1 MPRSPQ
7 HCNSAEALP
16 HLFLINAG
24 GNIHEYTCQ
33 KAYFLSPSS
42 SVLPHQMWKSGD
54 PRWRV
59 WPCQGQIRQ
68 LDKPQ
73 LIAYSTGVITPA
85 LMNS

>member
-1 MPRSPQ
+1 MK
-7 HCNSAEALP
+7 
-16 HLFLINAG
+16 IN
-24 GNIHEYTCQ
+24 
-33 KAYFLSPSS
+33 LSVTLQQSWEIIPAPMHPTP
-42 SVLPHQMWKSGD
+42 LPHQMWKSGD